1 MMRGRDCY
9 KYYDPTEG
17 NLFSSRGGEVTTQN
31 RFSPLVEFPV
41 DMTYDY
47 DDYNEETPLLQCDR
61 HDFSPAQNRKIP
73 RRVYFSDQ
81 KDYMK
86 NAKDYFLCPICIKD
100 NFNAYMYENKSN
112 CCAGYFPDF
121 ILYPFVDR
129 QVGIESTLTENEN
142 TYGINENI
150 DLNLD
155 YYPEFSD
162 GKYTKQLS
170 NIYSKYDNYYFY
182 RINSIYNM

>member
-1 MMRGRDCY
+1 MG
-9 KYYDPTEG
+9 
-17 NLFSSRGGEVTTQN
+17 
-31 RFSPLVEFPV
+31 
-41 DMTYDY
+41 
-47 DDYNEETPLLQCDR
+47 
-61 HDFSPAQNRKIP
+61 NRKIP

-86 NAKDYFLCPICIKD
+86 NAKDYFLYFICTKD
-100 NFNAYMYENKSN
+100 KFNAYIYENKSN

-142 TYGINENI
+142 SYGITENI

-182 RINSIYNM
+182 RMNSIYKICKKFWKPQEKSPSCRIVADSSRIGTKGEGISVHQSKYSQDHTPQPPGCRIVAKSSRIR

>member
-1 MMRGRDCY
+1 MGYQCIHSFPPWEVPMNRKPRGMMRGKDCY

-17 NLFSSRGGEVTTQN
+17 NLFSSKGGEVTTQN

-47 DDYNEETPLLQCDR
+47 DDYNEETPLLQCNR

-86 NAKDYFLCPICIKD
+86 NAKDYF
-100 NFNAYMYENKSN
+100 
-112 CCAGYFPDF
+112 
-121 ILYPFVDR
+121 FV
-129 QVGIESTLTENEN
+129 
-142 TYGINENI
+142 
-150 DLNLD
+150 
-155 YYPEFSD
+155 
-162 GKYTKQLS
+162 
-170 NIYSKYDNYYFY
+170 FY
-182 RINSIYNM
+182 